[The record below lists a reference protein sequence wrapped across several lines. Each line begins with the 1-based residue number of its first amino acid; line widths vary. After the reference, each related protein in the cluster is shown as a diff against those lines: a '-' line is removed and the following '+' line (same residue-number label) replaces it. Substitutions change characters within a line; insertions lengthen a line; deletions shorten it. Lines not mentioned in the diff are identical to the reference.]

1 VVPREGR
8 EREAS
13 PARLADFLRARLPEP
28 MVPSAWMTL
37 EKLPL
42 TPNGKVDRRALPDPE
57 PGAGLAGS
65 GTPYVEPSTAL
76 ERVVAGIWRDFL
88 PVERIGARDNFFAL
102 GGHSLLATQVVS
114 RLRTLLPVEVPLRT
128 MLERPTVAGLAAAID
143 AMGRAEAID
152 MDEVAETILLLN
164 EMSEEDVQRMLAE
177 RAETAEEIEEIN
189 AEV

>member
-1 VVPREGR
+1 
-8 EREAS
+8 
-13 PARLADFLRARLPEP
+13 
-28 MVPSAWMTL
+28 
-37 EKLPL
+37 
-42 TPNGKVDRRALPDPE
+42 
-57 PGAGLAGS
+57 
-65 GTPYVEPSTAL
+65 
-76 ERVVAGIWRDFL
+76 
-88 PVERIGARDNFFAL
+88 
-102 GGHSLLATQVVS
+102 
-114 RLRTLLPVEVPLRT
+114 